1 MDRVNSWA
9 GWLSPLGQADQ
20 AIQWA
25 FFKIIFSFLDGE
37 ILAFQDNL
45 LGGTLQWVSGIALL
59 LLTVWILYQGFQ
71 ILTGQSRESLMAL
84 VVGSLRAVLI
94 VGAATTLAFGS
105 SDLYDTFTNGMQRE
119 VAQAVTGSDDL
130 PADAIDRSLDL
141 LQLTM
146 VGIDALAVDNALL
159 EDDRDRA
166 LLLTGVGMAGPAVVG
181 GALLLLYKLALALFV
196 GLGPLFILSL
206 LFRQT
211 HQLFSRWLYYGIAT
225 MFTMSVLSFMVAVAM
240 KMVVA
245 VATVFVAQYGL
256 AMAAGVPPQGISS
269 MALQQGGL
277 GLIMTILLVLTPPMA
292 GAFFQ
297 GTLGQFSAYNQF
309 GGAGGAPPGAGGP
322 GSGPSPGPAAAPAQS
337 AVSTAPIAVT
347 NPASLRAAGLD
358 AGHAV
363 DEVRPAPRVGPV
375 S

>member
-1 MDRVNSWA
+1 MDRLESGA
-9 GWLSPLGQADQ
+9 DWLTPLAQVDQ

-25 FFKIIFSFLDGE
+25 FFKVIFAFLDDE

-45 LGGTLQWVSGIALL
+45 LGGMLQWVSGVALV
-59 LLTVWILYQGFQ
+59 LLTLWIMFQGFQ
-71 ILTGQSRESLMAL
+71 IVTGRSRESLMGL

-94 VGAATTLAFGS
+94 VGAATTFAFGS
-105 SDLYDTFTNGMQRE
+105 SDFYETFTNGMQRE
-119 VAQAVTGSDDL
+119 VSQVVTGDDEL
-130 PADAIDRSLDL
+130 PADSIDRSLDL

-146 VGIDALAVDNALL
+146 VGIDALAVDSPMLK
-159 EDDRDRA
+159 DDKDRA

-181 GALLLLYKLALALFV
+181 GALLLLYKIALALFV

-206 LFRQT
+206 LFEPTR
-211 HQLFSRWLYYGIAT
+211 QLFARWLYYGIAT
-225 MFTMSVLSFMVAVAM
+225 MFTMAVLSFMVAVAM

-245 VATVFVAQYGL
+245 VALAFAAQYGL
-256 AMAAGVPPQGISS
+256 AMATGLPPQGISS

-297 GTLGQFSAYNQF
+297 GTLGQFSSYNQF

-322 GSGPSPGPAAAPAQS
+322 GSGPTAHAAAPPATPPHTMPTPR
-337 AVSTAPIAVT
+337 ALGADPGAFADEIR
-347 NPASLRAAGLD
+347 PASRQ
-358 AGHAV
+358 
-363 DEVRPAPRVGPV
+363 APTA
-375 S
+375 